1 MPAGG
6 RLHYWLNTLEV
17 PATELLPLARRA
29 EQLGFAGVA
38 VADHLVVPARIDTAY
53 PGGVRNWDQQTDWP
67 DPWVSIGAMAG
78 ATTRLR
84 FVTNVYVLPI
94 RDPLVTAKA
103 AATAAVLSGG
113 RVVLGA
119 GVGWMAEEFRQLGL
133 SFRTRGA
140 RTDEIIA
147 ILRRAW
153 ATGRVE
159 FHGRFYDFDEV
170 HVRPVPAQPVP
181 LWIGGESERAVDR
194 AARLGDGWISGRTLP
209 EVAPLINLL
218 HRRRQEAGRDTLPFD
233 VAVSARQAPSPVERA
248 DLERAGVGHL
258 KVQPWATGPA
268 SASLDDKLGAL
279 DAFAARYL

>member
-1 MPAGG
+1 
-6 RLHYWLNTLEV
+6 LHYWVNMLEV
-17 PATELLPLARRA
+17 PATELLTLAMRS

-38 VADHLVVPARIDTAY
+38 VADHLVVPARIDTPY
-53 PGGVRNWDQQTDWP
+53 PGGVRSWDQHTDWP

-103 AATAAVLSGG
+103 VATAAVLSGG

-147 ILRRAW
+147 ILRLAW

-159 FHGRFYDFDEV
+159 FHGRFYDFAEV

-181 LWIGGESERAVDR
+181 MWIGGESERAVDR

-209 EVAPLINLL
+209 EVAPLIARL
-218 HRRRQEAGRDTLPFD
+218 HRRRQAAGRDALPFD
-233 VAVSARQAPSPVERA
+233 VAVSARRAPSPAELT

-258 KVQPWATGPA
+258 KVQPWAAGAAAGTA
-268 SASLDDKLGAL
+268 SADLDDKLRAL
-279 DAFAARYL
+279 DSFAASHL